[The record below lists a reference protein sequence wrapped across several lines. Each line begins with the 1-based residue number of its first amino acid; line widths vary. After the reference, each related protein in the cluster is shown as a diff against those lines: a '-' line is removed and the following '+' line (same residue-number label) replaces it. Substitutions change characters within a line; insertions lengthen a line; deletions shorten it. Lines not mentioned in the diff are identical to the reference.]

1 MTKRSA
7 SIAQAIIGTAAAVA
21 LLYFLRTILIP
32 LVLAFVLAVL
42 VDAVV
47 RFVGR
52 QWPEAPRWLVS
63 LVAGLL
69 VVTAAAAGLFF
80 VAQGAVD
87 MVQQGPA
94 LVARLEEVALN
105 FGRSLR
111 LREPLHLSTIVGKIS
126 VPQLAGAI
134 LSGAQSL
141 VTAVLLMVVYF
152 GFMFAGRRRIGRKID
167 AIAGSS
173 SGARRIR
180 NILGR
185 IAVDIETY
193 VWVQTVTGAAL
204 ALASAAVMTA
214 VGLDNV
220 MFWTSVLFLLTFIPN
235 IGVTIG
241 SIVPSL
247 FALLQFTTAWQAI
260 VIFAGIQIVAF
271 IIGNLIYPKMQAET
285 QNIDPVVT
293 ILALSFWTL
302 LWGISGAFLAVP
314 LTLMLMMAFAQFPNT
329 RWVAAML
336 SNDGRP
342 DFVKRPKLATR
353 VPAAQQGKDRAQ
365 T

>member
-111 LREPLHLSTIVGKIS
+111 P
-126 VPQLAGAI
+126 
-134 LSGAQSL
+134 
-141 VTAVLLMVVYF
+141 
-152 GFMFAGRRRIGRKID
+152 
-167 AIAGSS
+167 
-173 SGARRIR
+173 
-180 NILGR
+180 
-185 IAVDIETY
+185 
-193 VWVQTVTGAAL
+193 
-204 ALASAAVMTA
+204 
-214 VGLDNV
+214 
-220 MFWTSVLFLLTFIPN
+220 
-235 IGVTIG
+235 
-241 SIVPSL
+241 
-247 FALLQFTTAWQAI
+247 
-260 VIFAGIQIVAF
+260 
-271 IIGNLIYPKMQAET
+271 
-285 QNIDPVVT
+285 
-293 ILALSFWTL
+293 
-302 LWGISGAFLAVP
+302 
-314 LTLMLMMAFAQFPNT
+314 
-329 RWVAAML
+329 
-336 SNDGRP
+336 
-342 DFVKRPKLATR
+342 
-353 VPAAQQGKDRAQ
+353 
-365 T
+365 